1 MRYAKPI
8 AALLLSMAAAPALST
23 SAAAAVLFTADL
35 TTSQE
40 TTPVV
45 PTTSTGAP
53 RPTSFGS
60 ASFSLN
66 DAQTALSMS
75 VTFTNIDVTGT
86 QTPDVNDNLTLA
98 HIHAAAPP
106 GVAAGVVW
114 GFFGTPDNDTSPD
127 NLVVTPFATGVGG
140 TMTSVWDQPEGN
152 NTTLTAQLPNL
163 LAGLSYINLHTVQF
177 PAGEI
182 RGQILPVSVPEPSSL
197 ALLGASLLLL
207 RLRRRR

>member
-127 NLVVTPFATGVGG
+127 NLVVTPFASGLGG
-140 TMTSVWDQPEGN
+140 TMTSVWDQPEVN